1 MLGDKGSGCTGPCH
15 KQKIRNVARTPDRH
29 PRCPS
34 CRSRDGY
41 RLGDGRRMC
50 RSCRRKY
57 TPRRHAR
64 QAKVGPPTTRELTR
78 LFWLLVPAAAAAR
91 DLGVGRKA
99 AVRHYDRL
107 RRVIAADAERE
118 LAKLP
123 YGSVEVDE
131 SYFGG
136 YRKGKRGRGAA
147 AGKMPVF
154 GLLKRKG
161 QVRVLFPE
169 RLDKASLQDAIRAN
183 VRPQSWVYSDG
194 YRAYDKLHLAGFR
207 HVRIDHGQT
216 LGKGRSHI
224 NGIENFWGFAKRRL
238 KMYHGGWK
246 RNFRLFIREMEF
258 RFNHRHDADPVG
270 RLRKL
275 LRSWSELGD

>member
-1 MLGDKGSGCTGPCH
+1 
-15 KQKIRNVARTPDRH
+15 
-29 PRCPS
+29 
-34 CRSRDGY
+34 
-41 RLGDGRRMC
+41 
-50 RSCRRKY
+50 
-57 TPRRHAR
+57 
-64 QAKVGPPTTRELTR
+64 
-78 LFWLLVPAAAAAR
+78 
-91 DLGVGRKA
+91 
-99 AVRHYDRL
+99 VRHYHRL
-107 RRVIAADAERE
+107 RRAIAADAERE

-123 YGSVEVDE
+123 YGSVEADE

-147 AGKMPVF
+147 GKIAVF

-161 QVRVLFPE
+161 QVRVVFPE
-169 RLDKASLQDAIRAN
+169 RLDRATLQGAIAAN
-183 VRPQSWVYSDG
+183 VRPQSWVYTDG
-194 YRAYDKLHLAGFR
+194 LHAYDKLHLAGFR
-207 HVRIDHGQT
+207 HKRIDHGET

-258 RFNHRHDADPVG
+258 RFNHRHDVDPVG